1 MLVMVHNQQPDVR
14 YGWKADGVDG
24 SRSRHLSAKVWKLSE
39 RPRAKGATHME
50 ISTVGLDLA
59 KSIFQIHAV
68 DATGKIVVR
77 KALRR
82 ALVSPFFAKLPPCL
96 IGIEACGTSH
106 HWARELAKLGHEVR
120 LMPPAYVK
128 PYVKRGKTD
137 AADAEAICEAVT
149 RPSMRFVPVKS
160 AEQQAALALHRTRDL
175 LVKQRTQLVNM
186 VRGLL
191 AEFGIE
197 TARGLHHALALAAR
211 LSAGDAPEVPAL
223 AQRVV
228 KGLADQI
235 GALQVQLGALEK
247 ELLAWHRSNELS
259 QRLATIPG
267 LGVISATALAASVS
281 EPARFRSGRQ
291 FAASL
296 GLTPLQNCSGGKE
309 RMGRISRMGDRYLRR
324 LLVVGMTSLVRR
336 ARAKPDSVDP
346 RFVAMLQRK
355 PARVVTV
362 AAANRTAR
370 VAWAIM
376 TRGGTYQTPV
386 AVAA

>member
-1 MLVMVHNQQPDVR
+1 
-14 YGWKADGVDG
+14 
-24 SRSRHLSAKVWKLSE
+24 
-39 RPRAKGATHME
+39 
-50 ISTVGLDLA
+50 
-59 KSIFQIHAV
+59 
-68 DATGKIVVR
+68 
-77 KALRR
+77 
-82 ALVSPFFAKLPPCL
+82 
-96 IGIEACGTSH
+96 
-106 HWARELAKLGHEVR
+106 
-120 LMPPAYVK
+120 MPPAYVK

-149 RPSMRFVPVKS
+149 RPSMRFVPAKS

-197 TARGLHHALALAAR
+197 MARGLHHALALAAR
-211 LSAGDAPEVPAL
+211 LSAGDAAEVPAL

-228 KGLADQI
+228 KSLADQI
-235 GALQVQLGALEK
+235 GALQVHLGMLEK

-267 LGVISATALAASVS
+267 VGVISATALAASVT
-281 EPARFRSGRQ
+281 EPERFRSGRQ

-336 ARAKPDSVDP
+336 ARARPDAVDP
-346 RFVAMLQRK
+346 RFVAMLQHK
-355 PARVVTV
+355 PVRVVTV

-376 TRGGTYQTPV
+376 THGGIYRTPL
-386 AVAA
+386 AAAA

>member
-1 MLVMVHNQQPDVR
+1 
-14 YGWKADGVDG
+14 
-24 SRSRHLSAKVWKLSE
+24 
-39 RPRAKGATHME
+39 ME
-50 ISTVGLDLA
+50 ITTIGLDLA
-59 KSIFQIHAV
+59 KSIFQVHAV
-68 DATGKIVVR
+68 DAAGTVVVR

-82 ALVSPFFAKLPPCL
+82 SQVLPFFTKLPPCL
-96 IGIEACGTSH
+96 VGIEACGTSH
-106 HWARELAKLGHEVR
+106 HWARTLAKLGHEVR

-137 AADAEAICEAVT
+137 ANDAEAICEAVT
-149 RPSMRFVPVKS
+149 RPTMRFVPVK
-160 AEQQAALALHRTRDL
+160 APEQQAALALHRTRDL

-186 VRGLL
+186 IRGLL

-197 TARGLHHALALAAR
+197 IVRGLHHAIELAAR
-211 LSAGDAPEVPAL
+211 IARGDAPEVPDL
-223 AQRVV
+223 AVRVIT
-228 KGLADQI
+228 GLAGQI
-235 GALQVQLGALEK
+235 GDVQVRLVALEK

-259 QRLATIPG
+259 QRLGTIPG
-267 LGVISATALAASVS
+267 VGLISATALAASVTD
-281 EPARFRSGRQ
+281 PGRFRSGRQ

-296 GLTPLQNCSGGKE
+296 GLTPLQNSSGGKE

-324 LLVVGMTSLVRR
+324 LLVIGMTSLVRR

-346 RFVAMLQRK
+346 RIAAMLARK

-376 TRGGTYQTPV
+376 ARGGTYRAPIGM
-386 AVAA
+386 AA

>member
-1 MLVMVHNQQPDVR
+1 
-14 YGWKADGVDG
+14 
-24 SRSRHLSAKVWKLSE
+24 
-39 RPRAKGATHME
+39 ME
-50 ISTVGLDLA
+50 ISTIGLDLA
-59 KSIFQIHAV
+59 KSVFQVHGI
-68 DATGKIVVR
+68 DAAGQPVVR

-82 ALVSPFFAKLPPCL
+82 AQLLPFFAKVPPCL
-96 IGIEACGTSH
+96 VGIEACGTSH
-106 HWARELAKLGHEVR
+106 HWARELTKLGHAVR

-137 AADAEAICEAVT
+137 ANDAAAICEAVQ

-197 TARGLHHALALAAR
+197 MARGLHHALHLASR
-211 LSAGDAPEVPAL
+211 LSAGDTPEVPTL

-235 GALQVQLGALEK
+235 GAVQVQLATLEK
-247 ELLAWHRSNELS
+247 ELLAWHRSSELS

-267 LGVISATALAASVS
+267 VGVISATALAASVI
-281 EPARFRSGRQ
+281 EPERFRSGRQ

-296 GLTPLQNCSGGKE
+296 GLTPLPNCSGGKE

-324 LLVVGMTSLVRR
+324 LLVVGMTSLIRR
-336 ARAKPDSVDP
+336 ARSAPASVDP
-346 RFVAMLQRK
+346 RLPAMLLRK

-376 TRGGTYQTPV
+376 TRGGTYRAPV
-386 AVAA
+386 AAAA

>member
-1 MLVMVHNQQPDVR
+1 
-14 YGWKADGVDG
+14 
-24 SRSRHLSAKVWKLSE
+24 
-39 RPRAKGATHME
+39 ME
-50 ISTVGLDLA
+50 ISTIGLDLA
-59 KSIFQIHAV
+59 KSIFQVHAV
-68 DATGKIVVR
+68 AASGEIVVR

-82 ALVSPFFAKLPPCL
+82 GQVLPFFAKLPPCL
-96 IGIEACGTSH
+96 IGMEACGTSH
-106 HWARELAKLGHEVR
+106 HWARELAKLGHEVK

-137 AADAEAICEAVT
+137 AADAEAICEAVM

-197 TARGLHHALALAAR
+197 MARGLHHALRLAAR
-211 LSAGDAPEVPAL
+211 LSAGDAQEVPTL

-228 KGLADQI
+228 KSLADQI
-235 GALQVQLGALEK
+235 GALQVQLAGLEK

-267 LGVISATALAASVS
+267 VGVISASALAASVV
-281 EPARFRSGRQ
+281 EPERFRSGRQ

-324 LLVVGMTSLVRR
+324 LLVISMTSLIRR
-336 ARAKPDSVDP
+336 ARARPDSVDP
-346 RFVAMLQRK
+346 RIAAMLERK

-376 TRGGTYQTPV
+376 TRGGTYQAPV
-386 AVAA
+386 RATAA